1 MTELFSLETVIPI
14 AVSVNTVVSVIQ
26 GIVMAAYR
34 KHQADYK
41 GLEDKLKYDY
51 KELDERIE
59 KKCDKMAQIEME
71 LQRVPTQNEIL
82 RLYDRIDQINKDI
95 RALGIGQGEI
105 LGQLKGI
112 TYGRRKTDD

>member
-1 MTELFSLETVIPI
+1 MTELFSAETVIPI
-14 AVSVNTVVSVIQ
+14 AVSVNTAVSILQ
-26 GIVMAAYR
+26 GLVLAAYR

-41 GLEDKLKYDY
+41 GLEDKLKCDY

-59 KKCDKMAQIEME
+59 KKCDKLTQIEIE

-82 RLYDRIDQINKDI
+82 RLYDRIEQINKDI
-95 RALGIGQGEI
+95 KVLGIGQGEI